1 MSMEQ
6 TIYILTA
13 LSVSATLTGI
23 AFALY
28 GWWNISKAEHIVEK
42 KVAVHADKI
51 KHELRDKAIQAQD
64 AMHKIIASYTLSAQG
79 DHAGA
84 ISLLE
89 AAVSTDP
96 DAFNGYAALGYEY
109 WKAGRQQEAVECF
122 VEAKERFPHRIEP
135 YNDLAR
141 IYAAMGE
148 VALALKYIEEFLER
162 APHAYQ
168 TIEHDAVF
176 DHVRSEQPE
185 QYQQIIRRFC

>member
-1 MSMEQ
+1 MSMEL

-28 GWWNISKAEHIVEK
+28 GWWNISKAERIVEK
-42 KVAVHADKI
+42 KVAVYADKI
-51 KHELRDKAIQAQD
+51 EHELRDKMIQAQD
-64 AMHKIIASYTLSAQG
+64 AMHRIIASYTLSAQG
-79 DHAGA
+79 DQAGA

-89 AAVSTDP
+89 AAVSADP
-96 DAFNGYAALGYEY
+96 DAFNGYTALGYEY
-109 WKAGRQQEAVECF
+109 WKMGRQQEAVECF

-148 VALALKYIEEFLER
+148 SSLALKYIEEYLDR
-162 APHAYQ
+162 APHAYE
-168 TIEHDAVF
+168 TIEQDDVF
-176 DHVRSEQPE
+176 DQVRSEQPE
-185 QYQQIIRRFC
+185 QYQQIIRRYC